1 MCKEAKAGQQLRG
14 RAKLKKLL
22 LQDYSIRV
30 KAKLQ
35 GRRIYIVWVSL
46 TPSELL
52 QVIRIET
59 ELRKCWPVLTTINI

>member
-1 MCKEAKAGQQLRG
+1 MRG

-35 GRRIYIVWVSL
+35 GRQIYIVWVSL

-52 QVIRIET
+52 QVIRIEA
-59 ELRKCWPVLTTINI
+59 ELRKCLPVLTTINI

>member
-14 RAKLKKLL
+14 RAKLKQLL

-35 GRRIYIVWVSL
+35 GRRIKVWVSL

-59 ELRKCWPVLTTINI
+59 ELSKCSPILTTINI

>member
-1 MCKEAKAGQQLRG
+1 MKG
-14 RAKLKKLL
+14 RAKLKQSL

-35 GRRIYIVWVSL
+35 LARRIKVWVSL

-52 QVIRIET
+52 GVIRIET
-59 ELRKCWPVLTTINI
+59 ELNKCSHIFTTLF